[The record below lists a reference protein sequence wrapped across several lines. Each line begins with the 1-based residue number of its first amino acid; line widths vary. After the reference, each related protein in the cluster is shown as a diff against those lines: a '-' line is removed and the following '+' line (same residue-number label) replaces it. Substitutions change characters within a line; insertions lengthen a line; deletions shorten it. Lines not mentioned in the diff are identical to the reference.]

1 MNIHENELNI
11 ENQETPQAEEI
22 CAEETAQSESAAAA
36 EETAQ
41 GGEVVQDDD
50 DTGIIINFDA
60 EEEFER
66 TADLTP
72 DPQSYPLTVNVPEG
86 AVQTNKKRRNKGA
99 RRESVGYRVFQVF
112 NVILMIVISLV
123 TLYPFLYLVAQSFS
137 SEQAIIKGLVTIFP
151 VEFNITTYVSVLE
164 KGDFQRFYL
173 NTLIYTV
180 IGTVLSVLFSSML
193 AYPLSKPGLKLNRL
207 IAPFII
213 FTMYFGGGLIPNYVL
228 ITNLGLKNTIWGFVL
243 PGLIGTYYVL
253 LMRSFFASVPSEL
266 EEAGELDGLNKFGVF
281 FRIVLPLSKPIIAT
295 MVLFYASGY
304 WNNWFTA
311 YLYLDDKDKW
321 PVAYYL
327 KTIITGASTS
337 SDPGQATAEAMQV
350 AANIKSCSM
359 VLMALP
365 IICVYPF
372 VQKYYVQGMMLGG
385 VKE

>member
-1 MNIHENELNI
+1 MSIHENELNM
-11 ENQETPQAEEI
+11 ENEAVLPADELAAAHAEEP
-22 CAEETAQSESAAAA
+22 AGEAGYADASEE
-36 EETAQ
+36 EE
-41 GGEVVQDDD
+41 
-50 DTGIIINFDA
+50 TGIIINFDA
-60 EEEFER
+60 EDEFER

-72 DPQSYPLTVNVPEG
+72 DPQSYPLTVNVPKG
-86 AVQTNKKRRNKGA
+86 AANTVKKRRKGA
-99 RRESVGYRVFQVF
+99 RRESVGYRIFQVANAVF
-112 NVILMIVISLV
+112 MILISIV

-151 VEFNITTYVSVLE
+151 VDFNITTYISVLE

-173 NTLIYTV
+173 NTIIYTV
-180 IGTVLSVLFSSML
+180 VGTVLSVLFSSML
-193 AYPLSKPGLKLNRL
+193 AYPLSKPHLKLNKL
-207 IAPFII
+207 AAPFII

-228 ITNLGLKNTIWGFVL
+228 MTNLGLKNTIWGFVL

-253 LMRSFFASVPSEL
+253 LMRSFFASVPNEL